1 MSITDQ
7 YGDTLING
15 LLAGAKFRGL
25 QEDLKLARLQRLD
38 FEHSEAFRNQQREL
52 QLQLGAAELART
64 NQALSIGDLEKQ
76 QAEFALSSAKEDRP
90 LEVGRKKADLAT
102 SKAATKGQNL
112 QNRKVKQDLAFA
124 AREQPIREQVLESQ
138 LGQNQAATE
147 SSKATTAY
155 TNQLTTNAK
164 QSSLGT
170 AAELAKTV
178 GGSLAYGNQD
188 PSPNDVLAMLTQAG
202 VDQKAMPV
210 MAQMVYSEIEKARE
224 ERDQHRKFISD
235 KQAEQKANAERDA
248 AAALGQRVM
257 AGVNA
262 ANIVGQNPAIL
273 AGIESA
279 FKDDPVVLALAR
291 SGATKQV
298 DPGVKELGSA
308 IGSQYEALLK
318 RKDTAETKLAEIES
332 GKGTY
337 ILGSRSGATKEAQQ
351 QLDTVNQQLKDLE
364 TQLRGLY
371 KDTKSSSTDTS
382 VPVVTTQ
389 SAYDKLPKGTRY
401 REEPNGPVFV
411 KP

>member
-76 QAEFALSSAKEDRP
+76 QAEFALSSAKADRP

-112 QNRKVKQDLAFA
+112 QNRKVKQDLTFA
-124 AREQPIREQVLESQ
+124 AREQPIREQVLQTQ
-138 LGQNQAATE
+138 LAQNQAATE

-164 QSSLGT
+164 QSGLGT
-170 AAELAKTV
+170 AADLAKTV

-298 DPGVKELGSA
+298 NPGAKELGSA
-308 IGSQYEALLK
+308 LGNQYEALLSK
-318 RKDTAETKLAEIES
+318 KTALESNLADIEA
-332 GKGTY
+332 GNGTY
-337 ILGSRSGATKEAQQ
+337 IIGSRSGAAKKAKQQ
-351 QLDTVNQQLKDLE
+351 VESVDRQLKSLE
-364 TQLRGLY
+364 TQIRGLY
-371 KDTKSSSTDTS
+371 KTSEPTDS
-382 VPVVTTQ
+382 GIPVVTTQ
-389 SAYDKLPKGTRY
+389 AAYDKLPKGAKF
-401 REEPNGPVFV
+401 REEPNGEVFV
-411 KP
+411 K